1 MVFWELRFGCLKVK
15 FYRNRLFIFL
25 FMLSPKRTK
34 YRKYHRG
41 RMRGSKTRG
50 NEICFGNF
58 GLKALEPTWITS
70 RQIEAARRT
79 ITRYTKRGAKL
90 WIRIFPDK
98 TVTARAAES
107 RMGSGKGAVDYW
119 VAVVKPGT
127 ILFEIGSV
135 PEEVARAAL
144 NLAAYKLPIKTK
156 FIIKDNIN

>member
-1 MVFWELRFGCLKVK
+1 
-15 FYRNRLFIFL
+15 
-25 FMLSPKRTK
+25 MLSPKRTK
-34 YRKYHRG
+34 YRKFHRG
-41 RMRGSKTRG
+41 LMRGKATRG
-50 NEICFGNF
+50 NEISFGDF
-58 GLKALEPTWITS
+58 GLQALEPTWITS

-79 ITRYTKRGAKL
+79 ITRYTKRGASL

-127 ILFEIGSV
+127 IIFEVASV
-135 PEEVARAAL
+135 PEEIARGAL

-156 FIIKDNIN
+156 FIIRNNIE

>member
-1 MVFWELRFGCLKVK
+1 
-15 FYRNRLFIFL
+15 
-25 FMLSPKRTK
+25 MLSPKRTK
-34 YRKYHRG
+34 YRKFHRN
-41 RMRGSKTRG
+41 RMKGKATRG
-50 NEICFGNF
+50 NEISFGDY
-58 GLKALEPTWITS
+58 GLQALEPSWITS

-79 ITRYTKRGAKL
+79 ITRYTKRGASL

-127 ILFEIGSV
+127 ILFEIASV
-135 PEEVARAAL
+135 PEEIARAAL

-156 FIIKDNIN
+156 FIIKNGI